1 MNVSYLLDQVTAAS
15 SLLGLAVSL
24 LRRIMR
30 LGRGS
35 PDPASSEP
43 TAAVSP
49 SAESTGRGLA
59 PEVAPILI
67 LDMR

>member
-35 PDPASSEP
+35 P
-43 TAAVSP
+43 
-49 SAESTGRGLA
+49 ESTGRGLA
-59 PEVAPILI
+59 PEVAPLLI
-67 LDMR
+67 FDIR